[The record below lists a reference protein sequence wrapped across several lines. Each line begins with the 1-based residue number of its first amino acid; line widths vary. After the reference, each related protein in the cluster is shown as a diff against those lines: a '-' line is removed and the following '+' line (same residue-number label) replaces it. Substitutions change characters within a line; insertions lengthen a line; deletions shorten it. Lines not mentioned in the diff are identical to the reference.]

1 MKIPFLLM
9 MASYLLVLSSKNKR
23 VFFLISTNLRE
34 IEWER
39 NSFHYNIIIMI
50 GTTMWT
56 YSSSVGKSDC
66 TPFLL
71 SLLTILVIELI
82 THLAVQLFVM
92 YSGLGFIELFQYA
105 N

>member
-1 MKIPFLLM
+1 
-9 MASYLLVLSSKNKR
+9 
-23 VFFLISTNLRE
+23 
-34 IEWER
+34 
-39 NSFHYNIIIMI
+39 
-50 GTTMWT
+50 MWT